1 MKLAEIM
8 LSCDGVNNMQNDPKI
23 MRFEDLFEEKENPKK
38 SRKRPEDKRHLVY
51 ALISY
56 FLIMYVA
63 AVIIFLG
70 FGQIPYFQ
78 KELSIEERVLEAL
91 KSDVNGIVLF
101 NNIDY
106 LDYRDDYQDSIVS
119 IGLYEGHLILINRKN
134 QDAYD
139 LLYTD
144 DVETG
149 ETYFDLSK
157 FERIVGEDGTYDYW
171 STESGKIM
179 FYVGSTMSQ
188 PEDIRM
194 PQTIGF
200 TSSIFVLNDFGLSV
214 VNFIIYIIM
223 LPLMLY
229 FMKQDIVYDFEELKM
244 KRQEIWIPVILGY
257 VMIIA
262 GNYVSQL
269 LSSFFARLFDVVPSE
284 AINQTTIINA
294 LQSQGVVFMLL
305 SAVIL
310 GPIVEELIFRKAI
323 FGLIK
328 SDKIALLVS
337 TLIFGTIHLI
347 NEASIT
353 EAIINGVS
361 YYMMGFVFGYIYL
374 KNDRNIWIPT
384 IVHIISNLISVVAI
398 LVLY

>member
-106 LDYRDDYQDSIVS
+106 LEYRDDYQDSIVS

-188 PEDIRM
+188 PEDIRI
-194 PQTIGF
+194 PQSIGF
-200 TSSIFVLNDFGLSV
+200 TSSSFVLNDFGLSV

-244 KRQEIWIPVILGY
+244 KRQEILIPVILGY

-269 LSSFFARLFDVVPSE
+269 LSSFFARLLDVVPSE

-347 NEASIT
+347 NEASIA

-384 IVHIISNLISVVAI
+384 IVHIVSNLISVVAI
-398 LVLY
+398 LVLF

>member
-8 LSCDGVNNMQNDPKI
+8 LSCDGVNNMQNEPKI
-23 MRFEDLFEEKENPKK
+23 TRFEDLFEEKENPKK
-38 SRKRPEDKRHLVY
+38 NRKRPEDHKRLVY

-70 FGQIPYFQ
+70 FSQIPMFQ
-78 KELSIEERVLEAL
+78 DELSIEERVLESL

-101 NNIDY
+101 NNLDY
-106 LDYRDDYQDSIVS
+106 LEYKDDYQDSIVS
-119 IGLYEGHLILINRKN
+119 VGLYEGHLILINSRN
-134 QDAYD
+134 PYAFD

-149 ETYFDLSK
+149 ESYFDVAK
-157 FERIVGEDGTYDYW
+157 FERIVGTDGTISYW
-171 STESGKIM
+171 STDRAKIM
-179 FYVGSTMSQ
+179 FYQGSTMTQ
-188 PEDIRM
+188 PEDIRI
-194 PQTIGF
+194 PQSIVF
-200 TSSIFVLNDFGLSV
+200 TEPGFVLSDYGLSV
-214 VNFIIYIIM
+214 VNFIIYIFM

-229 FMKQDIVYDFEELKM
+229 FMKLDIVDDFHEIKM
-244 KRQEIWIPVILGY
+244 KRQEILIPVLIGY

-269 LSSFFARLFDVVPSE
+269 LSSLFARLLNIVPRE
-284 AINQTTIINA
+284 AINQITIINA
-294 LQSQGVVFMLL
+294 LQSEGVIFMLL

-310 GPIVEELIFRKAI
+310 GPIVEELIFRKAV
-323 FGLIK
+323 FGLIR
-328 SDKIALLVS
+328 SDKLALFVS
-337 TLIFGTIHLI
+337 TFIFGTIHLV
-347 NEASIT
+347 NEASIA
-353 EAIINGVS
+353 EALVTGVS

-384 IVHIISNLISVVAI
+384 IVHIASNLISVVAI
-398 LVLY
+398 LLIY